1 MESWNWEA
9 LLSDESPLKAER
21 DVLGASVADVLVIRE
36 HTVVPHEVQPGRRWV
51 GSLRMPADE
60 ALARLK
66 PVFAGQGFTAMVQ
79 ETEKRDEVA
88 IVAMPGI
95 VQPTSSRLWL
105 AQLLFVLTV
114 ISTIVMGAIPTDES
128 LVWRWADG
136 LMYSGTLLSIL
147 LAHELGHFIAARRL
161 GVAVSYPFFIPMPL
175 VIFGTMGAFIQMK
188 EMPPD
193 RRVLFTIAVA
203 GPLAGLAIA
212 IPLTLLGLY
221 LSTVGPLPTEGG
233 YILEG
238 NSLLYAGMKWLIFG
252 QWLPNGSEDV
262 LLHPIAWAGWAGLLV
277 TALNLL
283 PAGQLDGGHVVF
295 ALLGRR
301 LGQMVT
307 YGVIGLM
314 IAMGFS
320 WAGWWVWALLI
331 FFLANRHLPILN
343 DVTPPHRTPTA
354 NWLLHA
360 GALCAHVHP
369 DTVDSGT
376 VTSKQ

>member
-9 LLSDESPLKAER
+9 LLSDESPPKAER
-21 DVLGASVADVLVIRE
+21 DILGTSVAEVLVIRE
-36 HTVVPHEVQPGRRWV
+36 QTVVPHDVQPGRRWV
-51 GSLRMPADE
+51 GSLRVPADE
-60 ALARLK
+60 ALERLK
-66 PVFAGQGFTAMVQ
+66 PVFARRNFTAMVQ
-79 ETEKRDEVA
+79 ETNKSDEVA

-95 VQPTSSRLWL
+95 VEPTSSRLWL

-114 ISTIVMGAIPTDES
+114 ISTIVIGANPTTAPDGTFI
-128 LVWRWADG
+128 WQWADG

-193 RRVLFTIAVA
+193 RRALFTIAVA
-203 GPLAGLAIA
+203 GPLAGLVLA

-221 LSTVGPLPTEGG
+221 LSTVGPLPTEGP
-233 YILEG
+233 YLLEG

-262 LLHPIAWAGWAGLLV
+262 LLHPIAWAGWAGMLV

-301 LGQMVT
+301 LGQIVT

-320 WAGWWVWALLI
+320 WEGWWVWAVMIL
-331 FFLANRHLPILN
+331 FLANRHVPILN
-343 DVTPPHRTPTA
+343 DVTPLTERQRLIGFFMLVIFVLMFTPTP
-354 NWLLHA
+354 LTL
-360 GALCAHVHP
+360 VE
-369 DTVDSGT
+369 
-376 VTSKQ
+376 